1 MSRMT
6 ASRTRRRSTR
16 TDSSAASL
24 SRRRGFRSAAVS
36 TAASAR
42 RSLTW
47 RWMSRCA
54 YCCAN
59 SVSRQPMR
67 RANDGSGAVSQP
79 SRQGVH
85 ERWFTGERPRC
96 RVMPTPLRWPTTAAH
111 NPRGILAAVTST
123 SKRAMK
129 LVDPFPWLK
138 VAINKYWYPLITR
151 RWQNEDIT
159 FLNWGYEED
168 PPLGLPLAPEDEPDR
183 YCIQLYH
190 RTATQAD
197 LGGKQVLEV
206 SSGHGGGA
214 AYLVRTLHPASYTG
228 LDYNPDGV
236 AFAQKRHRLPGLDF
250 VHGNAESMPFPDE
263 SFDAVVNVEASHAY
277 PHFDRFLPEMV
288 RVLRP
293 GGHFLY
299 ADFRGF
305 LEYDDWDAALAAL
318 PMRMASKR
326 EINSEVLRGM
336 DTNSARYQDLV
347 VKHVPRLM
355 RPFGRLF
362 TGLPGTM
369 MYRQLQRGQLSYRMY
384 HFIKD

>member
-1 MSRMT
+1 M
-6 ASRTRRRSTR
+6 
-16 TDSSAASL
+16 
-24 SRRRGFRSAAVS
+24 
-36 TAASAR
+36 
-42 RSLTW
+42 
-47 RWMSRCA
+47 
-54 YCCAN
+54 
-59 SVSRQPMR
+59 
-67 RANDGSGAVSQP
+67 
-79 SRQGVH
+79 
-85 ERWFTGERPRC
+85 PR
-96 RVMPTPLRWPTTAAH
+96 LLQWPTTAAR
-111 NPRGILAAVTST
+111 NAPGILAAVTST
-123 SKRAMK
+123 LKRYIK
-129 LVDPFPWLK
+129 PIDPFPWLK
-138 VAINKYWYPLITR
+138 VAMNKYWYPLISR
-151 RWQNEDIT
+151 RWENEDIV
-159 FLNWGYEED
+159 FINWGYEED
-168 PPLGLPLAPEDEPDR
+168 PPLGLPLAPEDEPNR

-197 LGGKQVLEV
+197 LSGKQVLEV

-214 AYLVRTLHPASYTG
+214 AYLVRTFRPASYTG

-236 AFAQKRHRLPGLDF
+236 AFAQKRHHLPGLDF
-250 VHGNAESMPFPDE
+250 VHGNAESMSFPDE

-318 PMRMASKR
+318 PMRMVSKR
-326 EINSEVLRGM
+326 VINEEVLRGL
-336 DTNSARYQDLV
+336 DKNSARYQDLV
-347 VKHVPRLM
+347 VNHVPRLM

>member
-1 MSRMT
+1 M
-6 ASRTRRRSTR
+6 RTR
-16 TDSSAASL
+16 
-24 SRRRGFRSAAVS
+24 
-36 TAASAR
+36 
-42 RSLTW
+42 
-47 RWMSRCA
+47 
-54 YCCAN
+54 
-59 SVSRQPMR
+59 P
-67 RANDGSGAVSQP
+67 
-79 SRQGVH
+79 
-85 ERWFTGERPRC
+85 
-96 RVMPTPLRWPTTAAH
+96 
-111 NPRGILAAVTST
+111 GILAAVTST
-123 SKRAMK
+123 LKRY
-129 LVDPFPWLK
+129 LRPIDPFQGLK
-138 VAINKYWYPLITR
+138 ITMNKYWYPLISR
-151 RWQNEDIT
+151 RWGEEDIV

-214 AYLVRTLHPASYTG
+214 AYLVRTLHPAAYTG

-236 AFAQKRHRLPGLDF
+236 AFAQKRHHLPGLEF
-250 VHGNAESMPFPDE
+250 VHGNAESLPFPDE
-263 SFDAVVNVEASHAY
+263 SFDAVINVEASHAY
-277 PHFDRFLPEMV
+277 PHFERFLPEMT

-305 LEYDDWDAALAAL
+305 LEYAEWDAALAAL
-318 PMRMASKR
+318 PMRMVSER
-326 EINSEVLRGM
+326 VINEEVLRGL
-336 DTNSARYQDLV
+336 DKNSPRYQDLV
-347 VKHVPRLM
+347 VRHVPVFL

-362 TGLPGTM
+362 TGLPGTT